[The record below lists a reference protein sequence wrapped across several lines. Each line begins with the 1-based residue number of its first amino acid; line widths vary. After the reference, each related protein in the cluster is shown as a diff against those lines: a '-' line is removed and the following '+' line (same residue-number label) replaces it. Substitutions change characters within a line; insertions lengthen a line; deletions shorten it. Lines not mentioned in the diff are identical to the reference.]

1 MLLCYIYFAD
11 TYVHV
16 LMYCFQRALLQ
27 IGIIP
32 TKLLSLNK
40 DFYFIL
46 FILLII
52 GYLTPGGKYFMQIQD
67 RDKFNTVYKIYT

>member
-27 IGIIP
+27 IGIIQ
-32 TKLLSLNK
+32 LSYSLNK

-46 FILLII
+46 FILLIV
-52 GYLTPGGKYFMQIQD
+52 GCLTPGGKYFMQIQD
-67 RDKFNTVYKIYT
+67 RNKFNTVFKIYT